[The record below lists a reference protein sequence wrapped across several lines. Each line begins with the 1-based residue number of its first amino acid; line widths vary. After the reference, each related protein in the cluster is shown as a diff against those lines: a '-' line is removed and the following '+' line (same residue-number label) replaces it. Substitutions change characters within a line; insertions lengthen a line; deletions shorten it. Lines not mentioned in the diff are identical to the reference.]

1 VACAVHFVIARNG
14 TISQVTLSEG
24 SGVGLYDREALRAV
38 STTRLP
44 PLPPTYGGSSLG
56 VTFIFNLESGR

>member
-1 VACAVHFVIARNG
+1 M
-14 TISQVTLSEG
+14 S
-24 SGVGLYDREALRAV
+24 GLYDREALRAV